1 MPLPTGKWELKGN
14 KGELAISSV
23 NPQGLVEGNI
33 NDQLLEGFWD
43 DQAHKLVFTSMKLTN
58 PSIMQVYTG
67 YALFYAIAD
76 VRFARLVGSVETISF
91 TETGVQRD
99 VDGWIAEINLGPII
113 GGKH

>member
-58 PSIMQVYTG
+58 PSIMQIFTG
-67 YALFYAIAD
+67 YAFSYVFID
-76 VRFARLVGSVETISF
+76 VRFARLVGSVETLSI
-91 TETGVQRD
+91 TETGVQR
-99 VDGWIAEINLGPII
+99 VMDGWIAEKELGIVR
-113 GGKH
+113 